1 MLFNQRAYIGIDLT
15 GKKAFTYA
23 ALDEGLGLLA
33 LSGGEMDDLLAF
45 IGGQAS
51 AVVAIN
57 APARPNQGRV
67 RALLEAESLEKD
79 KVSLR
84 SAEMRMAEYEL
95 RQRGIKVAATPSHP
109 RNCPSW
115 MRSGF
120 ALYEKLGGL
129 GFVSYPADDAAHQM
143 LETHPQAAFIA
154 MTGGGLFSP
163 STLEGRLQRQTLL
176 YDEGLGIRDGMAFFE
191 EVTRYKLCQGILPL
205 EHLYDST
212 QLDALLAA
220 YTAWLAATKPND
232 TSALGDEDEGKVY
245 LPVPKLKS
253 KY

>member
-1 MLFNQRAYIGIDLT
+1 MFFNQRAYIGIDLT

-23 ALDEGLGLLA
+23 ALDENLKLLA

-45 IGGQAS
+45 IGGLPS

-57 APARPNQGRV
+57 APARPNQGCV
-67 RALLEAESLEKD
+67 RALLEAGSLEKG

-84 SAEMRMAEYEL
+84 GAEMRMAEYEL

-120 ALYEKLGGL
+120 ALYEKLTGL
-129 GFVSYPADDAAHQM
+129 GFVPYPNGDAPHQI

-154 MTGGGLFSP
+154 MTEGGLLSA
-163 STLEGRLQRQTLL
+163 STLEGRLQRQTIL
-176 YDEGLGIRDGMAFFE
+176 YDEGLDIRDGMAFFE
-191 EVTRYKLCQGILPL
+191 EVTRHKLRQGILPF

-220 YTAWLAATKPND
+220 YTAWLAATKPKS
-232 TSALGDEDEGKVY
+232 TSVLGDGDEGQVY
-245 LPVPKLKS
+245 LPVAKLKS

>member
-1 MLFNQRAYIGIDLT
+1 MFFTKTAYIGIDLT
-15 GKKAFTYA
+15 GKKAFNYA
-23 ALDEGLGLLA
+23 AVDEDLGLLA
-33 LSGGEMDDLLAF
+33 LSSGELDDLLAF
-45 IGGQAS
+45 VGGQAS

-67 RALLEAESLEKD
+67 RALLEAESLEKGT
-79 KVSLR
+79 VSLR
-84 SAEMRMAEYEL
+84 GVEMRMAEHEL

-120 ALYEKLGGL
+120 MLYEKLTGL
-129 GFVSYPADDAAHQM
+129 GFVPYPADDANHQL

-154 MTGGGLFSP
+154 MTGGDLFSA
-163 STLEGRLQRQTLL
+163 STLEGRLQRQTIL
-176 YDEGLGIRDGMAFFE
+176 YDAGLNIRDGMEFFE
-191 EVTRYKLCQGILPL
+191 EVTRYKLRQGILPI

-220 YTAWLAATKPND
+220 YTAWLAATEPKS
-232 TSALGDEDEGKVY
+232 TCALGDEDEGQVY
-245 LPVPKLKS
+245 LPVTELKA

>member
-1 MLFNQRAYIGIDLT
+1 MFFNQRAYIGIDLT

-23 ALDEGLGLLA
+23 ALDEDMGLLA

-67 RALLEAESLEKD
+67 RALLEAESLEKG

-84 SAEMRMAEYEL
+84 GAEMRLAEYEL

-120 ALYEKLGGL
+120 AIYEKLVGL
-129 GFVSYPADDAAHQM
+129 GFVSFPADEASHQV

-154 MTGGGLFSP
+154 MTEGSLLPASA
-163 STLEGRLQRQTLL
+163 LEGRLQRQTIL
-176 YDEGLGIRDGMAFFE
+176 YGEGLGIRDGMDFFE
-191 EVTRYKLCQGILPL
+191 EITRHKLRQGILPF
-205 EHLYDST
+205 EQIYDSS

-220 YTAWLAATKPND
+220 YTAWLAFTKPKEAV
-232 TSALGDEDEGKVY
+232 ALGDGDEGMVY
-245 LPVPKLKS
+245 LPVSKLKS

>member
-1 MLFNQRAYIGIDLT
+1 MFFNQRAYIGIDLT

-23 ALDEGLGLLA
+23 ALDEDMGLLA

-67 RALLEAESLEKD
+67 RALLEAESLEKG

-84 SAEMRMAEYEL
+84 GAEMRLAEYEL

-120 ALYEKLGGL
+120 AIYEKLVGL
-129 GFVSYPADDAAHQM
+129 GFVSFPADEASHQV

-154 MTGGGLFSP
+154 MTEGSLLPASA
-163 STLEGRLQRQTLL
+163 LEGRLQRQTIL
-176 YDEGLGIRDGMAFFE
+176 YGEGLGIRDGMDFFE
-191 EVTRYKLCQGILPL
+191 EITRHKLRQGILPF
-205 EHLYDST
+205 EQIYDSS

-220 YTAWLAATKPND
+220 YTAWLAFTKPKEAV
-232 TSALGDEDEGKVY
+232 ALGDEGEGKVY
-245 LPVPKLKS
+245 LPVSKLTS

>member
-23 ALDEGLGLLA
+23 ALDEDLGLLA
-33 LSGGEMDDLLAF
+33 LSGGEMEDLLAF
-45 IGGQAS
+45 ISGQAS

-67 RALLEAESLEKD
+67 RALLEAESLEKG
-79 KVSLR
+79 KVTLR
-84 SAEMRMAEYEL
+84 GADIRLAEYEL
-95 RQRGIKVAATPSHP
+95 HQRGIKVAGTPSHP
-109 RNCPSW
+109 KYCSSW

-120 ALYEKLGGL
+120 ALYEKLTGL
-129 GFVSYPADDAAHQM
+129 GFVPYPSEDAAHQV

-154 MTGGGLFSP
+154 MTDGSLLSASG
-163 STLEGRLQRQTLL
+163 LEGRLQRQTVL
-176 YDEGLGIRDGMAFFE
+176 YGEGLGIRDGMDFFE
-191 EVTRYKLCQGILPL
+191 EITRHKLKQGILPL
-205 EHLYDST
+205 EQVYASS

-220 YTAWLAATKPND
+220 YTAWLAATKP
-232 TSALGDEDEGKVY
+232 TSTCVLGDAEEGQIH
-245 LPVPKLKS
+245 LPVRELKS